1 MAARVSR
8 DRVQVTPTPRPTYN
22 VETTRIAQDAV
33 MVTFTADR
41 KLSRLL
47 VRWLDGPYAE
57 VTESVT

>member
-1 MAARVSR
+1 
-8 DRVQVTPTPRPTYN
+8 
-22 VETTRIAQDAV
+22 V